1 MKAEEEGEM
10 GEMGEMGRWGDGE
23 MGKPLHAMDLNHVQ
37 LETWT
42 FPRMSCRVERSGI
55 ETSQTLAGD

>member
-1 MKAEEEGEM
+1 M

-23 MGKPLHAMDLNHVQ
+23 MGKPLHAMDLNHVK